1 MKTEIFNFNDIDAD
15 GYSTQNL
22 VQVTGL
28 DFDYPSI
35 LDHIKMLKRK
45 YKDASADELV
55 MKTCLWL
62 EGKGNKCKFVTF
74 CEVKF

>member
-28 DFDYPSI
+28 DFDLSVYSGS
-35 LDHIKMLKRK
+35 H
-45 YKDASADELV
+45 
-55 MKTCLWL
+55 
-62 EGKGNKCKFVTF
+62 
-74 CEVKF
+74 